1 MSSRP
6 EQPAIAS
13 RFRSLDDPT
22 SLRELARRLREGIY
36 ITDAAGRILDANP
49 AFLEMLGVPTIEEA
63 RRLRMPD
70 VMVDPRRRDEELRLL
85 ERQGTVREFEFWMVR
100 PADGQLRAVVDTA
113 YLLRD
118 EQAGETLIHGML
130 VDITRRKEL
139 ELQLLEQSQRDPL
152 TGLYNRRYLSELGNR
167 LEMEG
172 GSATW
177 GVIYLDVNHFKQ
189 YNDRYGHQAG
199 DSVLVRMSR
208 FLLSQVRAE
217 EPVVRVG
224 GDEFVVILSG
234 ADAERTQAIAQRL
247 QQAALHAAPV
257 PFSLGWAA
265 RRPDEMLDGTI
276 GRADNEMLAVRVVE
290 RAPARRTIDQIPL
303 PLPLPATP
311 GPATPGPVAPTP
323 GSPPAAL
330 RAPRAPSPRRRSR

>member
-1 MSSRP
+1 MMSSRP
-6 EQPAIAS
+6 DPSAIAS

-22 SLRELARRLREGIY
+22 SLRELARRLQEGIY
-36 ITDAAGRILDANP
+36 ITDVAGRILDANP
-49 AFLEMLGVPTIEEA
+49 ALLEMLGVPSVDEA
-63 RRLRMPD
+63 RRLRIPE
-70 VMVDPRRRDEELRLL
+70 VMVDPRRRDEELRVL
-85 ERQGTVREFEFWMVR
+85 ERQGAVREFEFWIVR
-100 PADGQLRAVVDTA
+100 PSDGQLRAVVDTA
-113 YLLRD
+113 YLLHD
-118 EQAGETLIHGML
+118 DQTGETLVHGML
-130 VDITRRKEL
+130 VDITKRKEL

-224 GDEFVVILSG
+224 GDEFVVVLSG
-234 ADAERTQAIAQRL
+234 ADAERTQAIAHRL

-265 RRPDEMLDGTI
+265 RRTDETLDGTI

-290 RAPARRTIDQIPL
+290 RAPARRTVDQMQMPL
-303 PLPLPATP
+303 PLPLT
-311 GPATPGPVAPTP
+311 PTP
-323 GSPPAAL
+323 ASPLAAL
-330 RAPRAPSPRRRSR
+330 RPPRAPSPRRRSR